1 MGKTKSRRQKVYKMK
16 GCSTTK
22 KNYLGGSKSGDIN
35 LAYPASNVHPVP
47 NPNLAYTGKNPY
59 SFLHKGGAA
68 TQHNLGS
75 NSNIPANIPSNINGV
90 NKVMP
95 NTGPKIGGLG
105 TPFMNNVAPQRGG
118 TCGTCSSPFPLMKG
132 GNCGCGTPLMNGG
145 SKYNKGGACPLCGMG
160 FMVGGKR
167 HRVAC
172 KCKRCKMIRKSQ
184 YGGNPGTPYPDGA
197 VGQPWTPSL
206 GGWPGVG
213 GVQGDRNYFSLN
225 TYKGGDPQTAM
236 ISTGAQPPYSVGG
249 RRGTRRRN
257 QKGGFG
263 FTNLLS
269 QDFVNVGRQFQYGLG
284 SAYNALAGYPAA
296 ANPLPWK
303 GQLINTPSLS
313 TVKASYL
320 YK

>member
-1 MGKTKSRRQKVYKMK
+1 MGKTKSRRQKLYKMK

-22 KNYLGGSKSGDIN
+22 KNYLGGTGDIN

-47 NPNLAYTGKNPY
+47 NPNLAYTGRNPY
-59 SFLHKGGAA
+59 SFLHKGGADMLN
-68 TQHNLGS
+68 NLGS
-75 NSNIPANIPSNINGV
+75 LPSNINGV

-95 NTGPKIGGLG
+95 NTGPKTGGLG

-132 GNCGCGTPLMNGG
+132 G
-145 SKYNKGGACPLCGMG
+145 KK
-160 FMVGGKR
+160 
-167 HRVAC
+167 HRLSC
-172 KCKRCKMIRKSQ
+172 KCKRCKMFRKSQ
-184 YGGNPGTPYPDGA
+184 YGGNPGTPYPGGA
-197 VGQPWTPSL
+197 VGQPWTPSV

-213 GVQGDRNYFSLN
+213 GVQGDSNYFSLN

-249 RRGTRRRN
+249 RRRGTRRRN
-257 QKGGFG
+257 QKGGLG
-263 FTNLLS
+263 FTNLLA

-284 SAYNALAGYPAA
+284 SAYNALAGYSQA

-303 GQLINTPSLS
+303 GQLVNTPSLS

-320 YK
+320 

>member
-1 MGKTKSRRQKVYKMK
+1 MGKTKSRRQKLYKMK

-22 KNYLGGSKSGDIN
+22 KNYLGGSKSAGDIN
-35 LAYPASNVHPVP
+35 LAYPATNVHTVP
-47 NPNLAYTGKNPY
+47 NSNLAYTGKNPY

-68 TQHNLGS
+68 NLGS
-75 NSNIPANIPSNINGV
+75 LPSNINGV
-90 NKVMP
+90 NKGMP
-95 NTGPKIGGLG
+95 NIGPKTGGLG

-132 GNCGCGTPLMNGG
+132 G
-145 SKYNKGGACPLCGMG
+145 KK
-160 FMVGGKR
+160 
-167 HRVAC
+167 HRVTC
-172 KCKRCKMIRKSQ
+172 KCKRCKMLRKSQ
-184 YGGNPGTPYPDGA
+184 YGGNPGTPYPGGA
-197 VGQPWTPSL
+197 VGQPWTPSV

-213 GVQGDRNYFSLN
+213 GVQGDSNYFSLN

-249 RRGTRRRN
+249 RKGTRRRN

-263 FTNLLS
+263 FTNLLA

-284 SAYNALAGYPAA
+284 SAYNALAGYSPA

-303 GQLINTPSLS
+303 GQLSNTPSLS

-320 YK
+320 Y